1 MRLEKYLFQ
10 QYFYKLL
17 RVDDVDFVVVY
28 HLITIMH
35 ESTAK
40 NRRRDIMNLPVT
52 SDMSEITFIKGKDRD
67 LESSIDSML
76 KKLRDLGIE
85 IEEASWLNPV
95 PNVYSVHIRD
105 RECGLMFTNGKGAS
119 QKACLASALGE
130 YFERLSCNYFFA
142 DFYLGEEFA
151 NDSFVHYPDER
162 WFQLNGDEMP
172 EGLLNQSLWHF
183 YDPEKQ
189 LRPDQLFDTNS
200 GTGQRGICAVPYQ
213 RQKDGQQTWFPV
225 NIIGNIYV
233 SNGMS
238 AGNSANEARVQA
250 LSEVFERY
258 VKSRII
264 ADGICLP
271 EIPGE
276 VIARFPGIAVSIDK
290 LQQHG
295 YHLRV
300 ADASLGGKYPVI
312 NVTLINPKNGSVFAS
327 FGAHPCFEV
336 ALERTVT
343 ELLQGRGLDQLDGFQ
358 QPSFDLEEVAD
369 HHNLESHFIDSSGL
383 IAYDF
388 FKQTPDFE
396 FVDWEHDAST
406 PDEFEYLSD
415 IIHDMGFDI
424 YISDYRHLGVYSC
437 RIIVPGMSDI
447 YPVDDLVWNNNNEG
461 ALFRE
466 EILSLKNLD
475 SERWRGIYNRLEQG
489 GYNDFQRVA
498 EFIGI
503 APDPDTAWAGLR
515 IGELKAMLCLAMQDQ
530 QAIDWVDWCV
540 QIDQLGDRRTS
551 EYRCIGALLQIMHGE
566 HRSFDDYSHSLSLMY
581 GEETVDLGIEIVEGR
596 VLFHGLHSPGLKL
609 DGFVLHNK
617 LLEGYRKLHKAKQ
630 SNWT

>member
-1 MRLEKYLFQ
+1 M
-10 QYFYKLL
+10 
-17 RVDDVDFVVVY
+17 
-28 HLITIMH
+28 
-35 ESTAK
+35 A
-40 NRRRDIMNLPVT
+40 
-52 SDMSEITFIKGKDRD
+52 EITFIKGKDRD

-76 KKLRDLGIE
+76 RKLKELDIE

-105 RECGLMFTNGKGAS
+105 KDCGLMFTNGKGAS
-119 QKACLASALGE
+119 HKACLASALGE

-151 NDSFVHYPDER
+151 IDEFVHYPDER
-162 WFQLNGDEMP
+162 WFHSDGGVMP
-172 EGLLNQSLWHF
+172 EGLLNDDLWNY
-183 YDPEKQ
+183 YDPDKQ
-189 LRPDQLFDTNS
+189 LKPEQIFDTNS
-200 GTGQRGICAVPYQ
+200 GTGRRGICAVPYR
-213 RQKDGQQTWFPV
+213 RQKDGDIIWFPV
-225 NIIGNIYV
+225 NVIGNIYV

-238 AGNSANEARVQA
+238 AGNTANEARVQA

-258 VKSRII
+258 VKNRII
-264 ADGICLP
+264 AEGICLP
-271 EIPGE
+271 EVPRE
-276 VIARFPGIAVSIDK
+276 VIERFPAIAASIDE

-300 ADASLGGKYPVI
+300 ADASLGGKYPVMS
-312 NVTLINPKNGSVFAS
+312 VTLINPKNGSVFAS

-358 QPSFDLEEVAD
+358 QPSFDLDEVAD

-388 FKQTPDFE
+388 FKRTPDYGFI
-396 FVDWEHDAST
+396 DWDHDANT
-406 PDEFEYLSD
+406 HDEFEYLSNV
-415 IIHDMGFDI
+415 IHDLGFDI
-424 YISDYRHLGVYSC
+424 YISDYSHLDVYSC

-466 EILSLKNLD
+466 DILSLKNLD
-475 SERWRGIYNRLEQG
+475 KSRWRDIFNRLEQA

-503 APDPDTAWAGLR
+503 APDPGTAWATLR
-515 IGELKAMLCLAMQDQ
+515 IGELKAMLCLATQDP
-530 QAIDWVDWCV
+530 QANDWVDWCV
-540 QIDQLGDRRTS
+540 QIDQLDEKRTT
-551 EYRCIGALLQIMHGE
+551 EYRCIHALLGIKHDQNRQFE
-566 HRSFDDYSHSLSLMY
+566 DYSSSLSLMY
-581 GEETVDLGIEIVEGR
+581 GDDTVSKGIEIVEGR
-596 VLFHGLHSPGLKL
+596 EVFHGLHSPGLSL
-609 DGFVLHNK
+609 QDFELHNK
-617 LLEGYRKLHKAKQ
+617 LLEGYRKLHRAKQ
-630 SNWT
+630 TNWT

>member
-1 MRLEKYLFQ
+1 M
-10 QYFYKLL
+10 
-17 RVDDVDFVVVY
+17 
-28 HLITIMH
+28 
-35 ESTAK
+35 A
-40 NRRRDIMNLPVT
+40 
-52 SDMSEITFIKGKDRD
+52 EITFIKGKDRD

-76 KKLRDLGIE
+76 RKLKKLDIE

-105 RECGLMFTNGKGAS
+105 RDCGLMFTNGKGAS
-119 QKACLASALGE
+119 HKACLASALGE

-142 DFYLGEEFA
+142 DFYLGEEFSI
-151 NDSFVHYPDER
+151 DEFVHYPDER
-162 WFQLNGDEMP
+162 WFQSDGGVMP
-172 EGLLNQSLWHF
+172 EGLLDDDLWNY
-183 YDPEKQ
+183 YDPDRQ
-189 LRPDQLFDTNS
+189 LKPGQLFDTNS
-200 GTGQRGICAVPYQ
+200 GTGQRGICAVPYR
-213 RQKDGQQTWFPV
+213 RQKDGNITWFPV
-225 NIIGNIYV
+225 NVIGNIYV

-238 AGNSANEARVQA
+238 AGNTANEARVQA

-258 VKSRII
+258 IKNRII
-264 ADGICLP
+264 AEGICLP
-271 EIPGE
+271 EVPRE
-276 VIARFPGIAVSIDK
+276 VIERFPAITTSIDE

-300 ADASLGGKYPVI
+300 ADASLGGKYPVMS
-312 NVTLINPKNGSVFAS
+312 VTLINPKNGSVFAS

-358 QPSFDLEEVAD
+358 QPSFDLDEVAD

-388 FKQTPDFE
+388 FRRTPDYGFI
-396 FVDWEHDAST
+396 DWNHDAST
-406 PDEFEYLSD
+406 HDEFEYLCNV
-415 IIHDMGFDI
+415 IHDLGFDI
-424 YISDYRHLGVYSC
+424 YISDYSHLDVYSC

-475 SERWRGIYNRLEQG
+475 KSRWRDIFERLEQA

-503 APDPDTAWAGLR
+503 APDPGTAWAALR
-515 IGELKAMLCLAMQDQ
+515 IGELKAMLCLATQDP

-540 QIDQLGDRRTS
+540 QIDQLDEKRTS
-551 EYRCIGALLQIMHGE
+551 GYRCIHALLEIKHDQNRQFE
-566 HRSFDDYSHSLSLMY
+566 DYSSSLSLMY
-581 GEETVDLGIEIVEGR
+581 GDDTVSKGIEIVEGR
-596 VLFHGLHSPGLKL
+596 EVFHGLHSPGLSL
-609 DGFVLHNK
+609 QGFELHNR
-617 LLEGYRKLHKAKQ
+617 LLEGYRKLHRAKQ
-630 SNWT
+630 ANWT